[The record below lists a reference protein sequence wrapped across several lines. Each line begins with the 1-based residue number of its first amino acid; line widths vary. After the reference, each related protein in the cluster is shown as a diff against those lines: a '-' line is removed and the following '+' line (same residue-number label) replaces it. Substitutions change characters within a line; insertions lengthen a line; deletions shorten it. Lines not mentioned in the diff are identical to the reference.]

1 MSSRS
6 LIPFSELWRVSSLRS
21 CLRSCLLLCLSLCLQ
36 LCFLLCF
43 LLCFSLCL
51 PAYVLGAGEAVSA
64 QPEQKKYYDDLKR
77 GWYWYEKAPEK
88 PKEAKKE
95 KERKERKEG
104 KEGKEEKALA
114 RKLPSLKDYTTGEL
128 WNMHPDDFRKLLDDF
143 HKKAIMKPTEE
154 NMYEYLMVYDI
165 ARRKALAVTNVQMAM
180 IQKHPELNVG
190 SDYPVAAP
198 GRSAYTRETGREITD
213 RIAGGR
219 HDYGLVYFYADACGY
234 CTEQGN
240 ILKYF
245 IDRYGWETKK
255 INVNESPRMAS
266 RFNVGNVPSLMLIY
280 KGSDDYFP
288 VSAGVVSLNDMEE
301 RIYRGMRLLAGET
314 TMEDYSIYDFQ
325 RGGAFDTGRYKTKTG
340 KP

>member
-6 LIPFSELWRVSSLRS
+6 HIPFSELWRVLNLRS
-21 CLRSCLLLCLSLCLQ
+21 CLRFCLSFCLLLCL
-36 LCFLLCF
+36 
-43 LLCFSLCL
+43 SLCL
-51 PAYVLGAGEAVSA
+51 PAYVLGAGETASA

-88 PKEAKKE
+88 PKETKE
-95 KERKERKEG
+95 E

-143 HKKAIMKPTEE
+143 HKKAVMKPTEE
-154 NMYEYLMVYDI
+154 NMYEYLVVYDI

-180 IQKHPELNVG
+180 MQKHPELNAG

-198 GRSAYTRETGREITD
+198 GRSAYIRETGREITD

-219 HDYGLVYFYADACGY
+219 HDYGLVYFYADDCGY

-255 INVNESPRMAS
+255 INVNESPRVAS
-266 RFNVGNVPSLMLIY
+266 RFNVENVPSLMLIY
-280 KGSDDYFP
+280 KESDNYFP

-325 RGGAFDTGRYKTKTG
+325 KGGAFDTGRYR
-340 KP
+340 

>member
-1 MSSRS
+1 
-6 LIPFSELWRVSSLRS
+6 
-21 CLRSCLLLCLSLCLQ
+21 
-36 LCFLLCF
+36 
-43 LLCFSLCL
+43 
-51 PAYVLGAGEAVSA
+51 VLGAGEAVSA

-88 PKEAKKE
+88 PKETKE
-95 KERKERKEG
+95 E
-104 KEGKEEKALA
+104 KEGKEEKTLT

-143 HKKAIMKPTEE
+143 HKKAVMKPTEE
-154 NMYEYLMVYDI
+154 NMYEYLVVYDI

-180 IQKHPELNVG
+180 MQKHPELNAG

-198 GRSAYTRETGREITD
+198 GRSAYIRETGREITD

-219 HDYGLVYFYADACGY
+219 HDYGLVYFYADDCGY

-255 INVNESPRMAS
+255 INVNESPRVAS

-301 RIYRGMRLLAGET
+301 KIYRGMRLLAGET
-314 TMEDYSIYDFQ
+314 AMEDYSIYDFQ
-325 RGGAFDTGRYKTKTG
+325 RGGAFDTGRYR
-340 KP
+340 

>member
-21 CLRSCLLLCLSLCLQ
+21 CLRFCLRFCLLLCLSLCLQ
-36 LCFLLCF
+36 LCFS
-43 LLCFSLCL
+43 LCFSLCL

-77 GWYWYEKAPEK
+77 GWYWYEKTPEK
-88 PKEAKKE
+88 PKET
-95 KERKERKEG
+95 

-143 HKKAIMKPTEE
+143 HKKAVMKPTEE
-154 NMYEYLMVYDI
+154 NMYEYLVVYDI

-180 IQKHPELNVG
+180 MQKHPELNVG

-213 RIAGGR
+213 KIAGGR
-219 HDYGLVYFYADACGY
+219 HDYGLVYFYADDCGY

-255 INVNESPRMAS
+255 INVNESPRVAS
-266 RFNVGNVPSLMLIY
+266 RFNVENVPSLMLIY
-280 KGSDDYFP
+280 KGSNNYFP

-325 RGGAFDTGRYKTKTG
+325 RGGAFDTGRYR
-340 KP
+340 

>member
-6 LIPFSELWRVSSLRS
+6 HIPFSELWRVLNLRS
-21 CLRSCLLLCLSLCLQ
+21 CLRFCLSFCLLLCL
-36 LCFLLCF
+36 
-43 LLCFSLCL
+43 SLCL
-51 PAYVLGAGEAVSA
+51 PAYVLGAGETASA
-64 QPEQKKYYDDLKR
+64 QPEQKEYYDDLKR
-77 GWYWYEKAPEK
+77 GWYWYEKTPEK
-88 PKEAKKE
+88 PKETKE
-95 KERKERKEG
+95 E
-104 KEGKEEKALA
+104 KEGKEEKTLT

-154 NMYEYLMVYDI
+154 NMYEYLVVYDI

-180 IQKHPELNVG
+180 MQKHPELNVG

-198 GRSAYTRETGREITD
+198 GRSAYTRETGREIAD
-213 RIAGGR
+213 RIAGGS
-219 HDYGLVYFYADACGY
+219 HDYGLVYFYADDCGY

-255 INVNESPRMAS
+255 INVNESPRVAS
-266 RFNVGNVPSLMLIY
+266 RFNVENVPSLMLIY
-280 KGSDDYFP
+280 KESDNYFP